1 MLIINNCQ
9 LKQFYQECQNNK
21 TIAIDTEFYW
31 TKTYKAIP
39 CLIQIANSKRAIIID
54 LITHR
59 LDLIYLKKLLTNK
72 DIIKIFHSG
81 RQDIEIFYNLFNE
94 LPKNIFDTQIAVLP
108 LGFKESSSLEK
119 ICRQL
124 LAIKINKEKQ
134 VIDWRVRPLT
144 SDQINYAKNDV
155 KYLILL
161 YKKIIDKLNYIGRI
175 EWIKELHEKL
185 ICKNKY
191 LNKETQAWKKVKF
204 KPKYIYEL
212 NILKKLSELRE
223 RYALEKNIPP
233 KRIFDD
239 SKLIKVCKIQNKK
252 EIKVTISTLDKKL
265 SNLILKVINEE
276 ITDSNNKIKIFKMSN
291 DQILKL
297 KLTKELLKVKS
308 KELNIESS
316 LIANKQELEDLVLKK
331 NNGLL
336 SGWKYRVFG
345 KDYEKIKL

>member
-1 MLIINNCQ
+1 VLIINNCQ

-39 CLIQIANSKRAIIID
+39 CLIQIANSEREIIID
-54 LITHR
+54 LITHK
-59 LDLIYLKKLLTNK
+59 LDLIYLKKLLANQ

-81 RQDIEIFYNLFNE
+81 RQDIEILYNLFNE
-94 LPKNIFDTQIAVLP
+94 LPKNIFDTQIGVLP
-108 LGFKESSSLEK
+108 LSFKESSSLEK
-119 ICRQL
+119 ICKQL

-144 SDQINYAKNDV
+144 GDQINYAKNDV

-161 YKKIIDKLNYIGRI
+161 YKKIIQKLNYIGRI

-185 ICKNKY
+185 ICINKY
-191 LNKETQAWKKVKF
+191 INKETQAWKKVKF
-204 KPKYIYEL
+204 KPKYTHEL
-212 NILKKLSELRE
+212 NILKRLSELRE

-233 KRIFDD
+233 KRIFND
-239 SKLIKVCKIQNKK
+239 SKLIKFCKLQNKK
-252 EIKVTISTLDKKL
+252 EIKSSIATLDRKI
-265 SNLILKVINEE
+265 SNLIFKVIDEE
-276 ITDSNNKIKIFKMSN
+276 ITDGNKEIKIFKMSN
-291 DQILKL
+291 NQILKL
-297 KLTKELLKVKS
+297 KLAKELLKVKS

-331 NNGLL
+331 NDELL
-336 SGWKYRVFG
+336 SGWKYEVFG